1 MKSNLKFFKS
11 SKILPIDKFFKNVLY
26 DRKFGYYNS
35 QLPFGNEGDF
45 ITSPKISILFSEII
59 AIWIISSWELFG
71 KPKKFNIVELGPGD
85 GSLMKILLKSFKKFP
100 EFNSIKK
107 IFLYEESNFLKKIQK
122 KNISCKDVRWIN
134 NLREIK
140 KGPVIFFGNEFF
152 DAIPIKQFK
161 KLHKKLFEKNYKLDK
176 NFKIKEVLKK
186 ASKADLKI
194 IKSYKSLNKLKFIEF
209 PKFGFKEL
217 NKIIRKIHKLKG
229 CILMI
234 DYGYLNSNNHNTLQS
249 VMKHKKNN
257 LLDNLGKADVTAHV
271 NFTLL
276 KEFFLKNNLK
286 TKKIITQKQFLEN
299 MGILQRAE
307 LVSKNMKFSEQSNLY
322 LRMKRI
328 LSPRLMGNLFKVI
341 LAYKFNNG
349 NFQGFK

>member
-100 EFNSIKK
+100 EFNSTKK

-140 KGPVIFFGNEFF
+140 EG
-152 DAIPIKQFK
+152 Q
-161 KLHKKLFEKNYKLDK
+161 
-176 NFKIKEVLKK
+176 
-186 ASKADLKI
+186 
-194 IKSYKSLNKLKFIEF
+194 
-209 PKFGFKEL
+209 
-217 NKIIRKIHKLKG
+217 
-229 CILMI
+229 
-234 DYGYLNSNNHNTLQS
+234 
-249 VMKHKKNN
+249 
-257 LLDNLGKADVTAHV
+257 
-271 NFTLL
+271 
-276 KEFFLKNNLK
+276 
-286 TKKIITQKQFLEN
+286 
-299 MGILQRAE
+299 
-307 LVSKNMKFSEQSNLY
+307 
-322 LRMKRI
+322 
-328 LSPRLMGNLFKVI
+328 
-341 LAYKFNNG
+341 
-349 NFQGFK
+349 